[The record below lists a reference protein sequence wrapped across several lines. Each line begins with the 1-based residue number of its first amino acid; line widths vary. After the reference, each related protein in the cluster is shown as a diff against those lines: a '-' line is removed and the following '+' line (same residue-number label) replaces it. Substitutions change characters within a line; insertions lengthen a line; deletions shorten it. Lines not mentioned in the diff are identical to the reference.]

1 MPTGP
6 VNSIAHELSG
16 YYDVPEAPGNVALGH
31 SDGGGLCHLTQ
42 DHVAEPHD
50 VKPDQWFALVVKP
63 RFDKAVGRT
72 LEAKGFETLVPTYR
86 KSHTYGTRTKFSEL
100 PLFPGYV
107 CCRFDIRRSLPVL
120 STPGVVH
127 VVGARSVPIA
137 ISDVEI
143 QSLQT
148 AIRAH
153 VPVEPFPFVSVG
165 QRVRITS
172 GALAGVE
179 GIVLGPKPKLRI
191 VLSIALLQRSVLLE
205 IDRDQV
211 HAEGTLALVPSA

>member
-6 VNSIAHELSG
+6 VYSNEQEVSG
-16 YYDVPEAPGNVALGH
+16 YYTAAESPGNVELGH
-31 SDGGGLCHLTQ
+31 QDGLALCCLTQ
-42 DHVAEPHD
+42 DDVEPLD
-50 VKPDQWFALVVKP
+50 VRPDQWFALVVKP

-86 KSHTYGTRTKFSEL
+86 KYHTYGTRTKFSEL

-137 ISDVEI
+137 
-143 QSLQT
+143 
-148 AIRAH
+148 
-153 VPVEPFPFVSVG
+153 VS
-165 QRVRITS
+165 
-172 GALAGVE
+172 
-179 GIVLGPKPKLRI
+179 
-191 VLSIALLQRSVLLE
+191 
-205 IDRDQV
+205 
-211 HAEGTLALVPSA
+211 